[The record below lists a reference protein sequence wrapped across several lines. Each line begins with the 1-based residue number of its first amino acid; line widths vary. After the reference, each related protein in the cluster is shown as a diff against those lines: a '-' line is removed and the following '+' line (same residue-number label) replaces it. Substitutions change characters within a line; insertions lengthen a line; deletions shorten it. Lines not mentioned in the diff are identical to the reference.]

1 MYRKTLK
8 TLVIASVAAMS
19 LTAAAMPLE
28 EYNLVLAQDYNFS
41 GGDVEGKT
49 FIGGNL
55 NAAGRAADFATKEPQ
70 LTVSDTLKVVGDIT
84 ATNINMQHGN
94 VVYGGN
100 NNVGHINF
108 NGPGELI
115 HDNTLSIDAVFA
127 ELVDYSTFYASLSSN
142 GSFVAENSSLSY
154 YDTAPLAVFNVSA
167 SDVFAQNTG
176 LKLDYNAAD
185 TVVINV
191 SGANISVAGGVNLLD
206 GFRPN
211 ELGAQNILWNFY
223 EAETIDFRDI
233 AMFGS
238 VLAPTADLIGGAVF
252 DGSVGAKS
260 YTGGREFH
268 RFLFNPPSVDVTEPS
283 SIALLMMGLGAL
295 IAVRKRKIA

>member
-8 TLVIASVAAMS
+8 TLIIASMAAMS
-19 LTAAAMPLE
+19 LSATAMPLQ

-55 NAAGRAADFATKEPQ
+55 NAAGLAADFATKEPQ
-70 LTVSDTLKVVGDIT
+70 LTVSDTLKVAGDIT

-94 VVYGGN
+94 VVYGGA
-100 NNVGHINF
+100 NNVGNINF

-115 HDNTLSIDAVFA
+115 HDTTLSVDAVFS
-127 ELVDYSTFYASLSSN
+127 ELVNYSASYAALSS
-142 GSFVAENSSLSY
+142 GGTFTAGNSTLSY
-154 YDTAPLAVFNVSA
+154 HDAGPLAVFNVSA
-167 SDVFAQNTG
+167 NDVFAQNTG
-176 LKLDYNAAD
+176 LKLDYNTAS

-191 SGANISVAGGVNLLD
+191 SGTNISVAGGVNLLD
-206 GFRPN
+206 GFRPH
-211 ELGAQNILWNFY
+211 ELGARNILWNFY
-223 EAETIDFRDI
+223 EATSIDFRDI

-268 RFLFNPPSVDVTEPS
+268 RFLFNPPSVDVTEPN
-283 SIALLMMGLGAL
+283 SIALLMLGLGAL
-295 IAVRKRKIA
+295 IVVRKRKTA